1 MKKSFEV
8 SYLQTKHIA
17 VNKNKVSCVKFYI
30 NCLVD
35 LSVNLKLIILERLE
49 QLTLLCIALYQVTW
63 FGKYKT
69 LPISY
74 GTVPSKPVYKQ
85 KSVLYG
91 AWLFIQ

>member
-8 SYLQTKHIA
+8 LYLQTKHIA
-17 VNKNKVSCVKFYI
+17 VNRNKVSCVKLYI
-30 NCLVD
+30 NCLVY

-49 QLTLLCIALYQVTW
+49 QLTLLCIALYQVTY
-63 FGKYKT
+63 GLGNIKPYKYN
-69 LPISY
+69 

-91 AWLFIQ
+91 AGLFIQ

>member
-8 SYLQTKHIA
+8 LYLQTKHIA
-17 VNKNKVSCVKFYI
+17 VNKNNVSCVKLYI

-35 LSVNLKLIILERLE
+35 LSVNLKLIIHLERLE

-69 LPISY
+69 LPISWY
-74 GTVPSKPVYKQ
+74 S
-85 KSVLYG
+85 
-91 AWLFIQ
+91 A

>member
-1 MKKSFEV
+1 MKKLFEV
-8 SYLQTKHIA
+8 LYLQTKHIA
-17 VNKNKVSCVKFYI
+17 VNRNKVSCVKLYI

-49 QLTLLCIALYQVTW
+49 QLTLLCIALYQVTH
-63 FGKYKT
+63 GLGNIKLYQ
-69 LPISY
+69 Y
-74 GTVPSKPVYKQ
+74 HGTVPSKPVYKQ